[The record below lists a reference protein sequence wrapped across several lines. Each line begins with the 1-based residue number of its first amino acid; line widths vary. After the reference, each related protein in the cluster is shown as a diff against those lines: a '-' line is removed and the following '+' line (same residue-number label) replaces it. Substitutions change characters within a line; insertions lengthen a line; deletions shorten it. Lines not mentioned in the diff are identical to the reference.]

1 MSTVLW
7 VNVLK
12 DGKVMTEDSDKYA
25 LFKYADKLDELSRKL
40 NLGSFDALCDDTDLR
55 FNMQDMELPE
65 GMGSTNEM
73 MAKDGKWVELGQA
86 IKMLEG
92 LLAHIRQNKVR
103 FGLLK
108 NEHVEVVA
116 ELEEAM
122 TYAKSILGPGVKFN
136 FSIVM

>member
-12 DGKVMTEDSDKYA
+12 DGKVTTEDSDKYA
-25 LFKYADKLDELSRKL
+25 LFKYADKLDEMSRKL
-40 NLGSFDALCDDTDLR
+40 NLGSFDAMCDDTDLR

-65 GMGSTNEM
+65 GMKSTDEM

-86 IKMLEG
+86 LKILEG
-92 LLAHIRQNKVR
+92 LLAHIQQNKVR

-108 NEHVEVVA
+108 NEHAEVVA
-116 ELEEAM
+116 ELEEAI
-122 TYAKSILGPGVKFN
+122 TYAKSVSGPGVKFN
-136 FSIVM
+136 FSILM